1 MVIVVLV
8 GVCIIILLS
17 LRSENTHSSIKVQ
30 KNCKKSED
38 EEFEDIFL
46 NGAFGDDIDDF
57 K

>member
-17 LRSENTHSSIKVQ
+17 LRRENTHSSIKVQ
-30 KNCKKSED
+30 KNCKKSD

-46 NGAFGDDIDDF
+46 NGASGDDIDDL